1 MADNC
6 CEKYTIETARP
17 ARLGRVSY
25 GVVNLYLTFLDD
37 LFEVYLIGI
46 QVDVERIGETRFPCS
61 LDT

>member
-1 MADNC
+1 MVKIIIAIPN
-6 CEKYTIETARP
+6 
-17 ARLGRVSY
+17 
-25 GVVNLYLTFLDD
+25 D

>member
-1 MADNC
+1 M
-6 CEKYTIETARP
+6 
-17 ARLGRVSY
+17 
-25 GVVNLYLTFLDD
+25 DD